1 MVNTNIYKYF
11 RNNRGFFLP
20 IIKLIQLFFK
30 INQYWA
36 FRPLKHGFLPISV
49 YTISSGWDEFIHD
62 TGYLVCRFLSIT
74 DKRDQ
79 KHSGE
84 VTFQHFDLSLN
95 LSCFKN
101 LTGLIW
107 LQLQNGN
114 GISVHKCNITTN
126 TTPLFELNKFF

>member
-49 YTISSGWDEFIHD
+49 YTISSGCDKFIHD
-62 TGYLVCRFLSIT
+62 TGYLVCRFLSNPT
-74 DKRDQ
+74 DGIKNIAGRFPQNMQPCQGSKPWQGCSEFHFIMNLALRFRKRP
-79 KHSGE
+79 K
-84 VTFQHFDLSLN
+84 T
-95 LSCFKN
+95 
-101 LTGLIW
+101 TGRY
-107 LQLQNGN
+107 
-114 GISVHKCNITTN
+114 
-126 TTPLFELNKFF
+126 PLFEWNKFF